1 MATQRLG
8 NAKFVKRG
16 YGQVEVNHVAFQR
29 TGQIYAQLPAAAD
42 IALLENGQFAKYDY
56 EAKEVNFTGKGDWL
70 MVFNEVKLYEDRE
83 QYEDFAMIKR
93 NYNGRVYSP
102 IGQESSELKTVVNY
116 DGEAFKEDSE
126 EGFAIQMPVFNYP
139 QNMPEGTKMVPRLV
153 KINTGDLITMNTVNE
168 EALAV
173 GDVLMVGA
181 DGYLAKAGDENGPKF
196 LVVKV
201 YTLADNQPAVK
212 LQCIA

>member
-168 EALAV
+168 ETLVV